1 MSNHQTIK
9 RRACCIQSKSSVQ
22 KSGMVTRSDHAG
34 RPFACLAS
42 WLCRCRTLHSSI
54 HFSQHSRCTKLLQQT
69 SPRSIDHQAR
79 PQAFSGEAAAASL
92 WDAQVVSN
100 SMIWFKLIWYIY
112 IYIIYTVYPGRKK
125 WGVGDGMFAPHW
137 IWLGAASI
145 CCERAE
151 GVGTR
156 GCEPLDC

>member
-1 MSNHQTIK
+1 MSNHQAIK

-22 KSGMVTRSDHAG
+22 KSGVVTRSDHAG

-79 PQAFSGEAAAASL
+79 PQAASGEAAAASL

-112 IYIIYTVYPGRKK
+112 IYIQCTLEGKSGGLAMACLHRIEFD
-125 WGVGDGMFAPHW
+125 WALHQFA
-137 IWLGAASI
+137 AK
-145 CCERAE
+145 ER
-151 GVGTR
+151 R
-156 GCEPLDC
+156 G